1 MFVVLAEQSKGQL
14 KDMGGQ
20 SPRPSET
27 SHLDGLHGL
36 QFGVDVFSKHATR
49 HL

>member
-1 MFVVLAEQSKGQL
+1 MFVVPAEQSKGQL

-20 SPRPSET
+20 SPSPSNA

-36 QFGVDVFSKHATR
+36 QFGVVVFCKHVTR
-49 HL
+49 HA